1 MLPKRSHAAYTNR
14 YRAFKK
20 TTVKLIANILIGLTL
35 LLFTACGQG
44 QIKTPEN
51 AMTKFEEFKNKEKFL
66 QDDKLFYPGIGD
78 PSLKPV
84 LTEKINL
91 AADDFKK
98 LADKGN
104 ATDKEY
110 QNTIKNG
117 LDRFAALYLQ
127 LDTEDRERVCYYF
140 EELMDIVGLER
151 SGGHLNNFMYG
162 FDPTK

>member
-1 MLPKRSHAAYTNR
+1 MKQTIN
-14 YRAFKK
+14 
-20 TTVKLIANILIGLTL
+20 LIFGLTL

-51 AMTKFEEFKNKEKFL
+51 AMTKFDVFKSKEKFL

-78 PSLKPV
+78 PNLKPV
-84 LTEKINL
+84 LTERINL
-91 AADDFKK
+91 AVNDFKK

-110 QNTIKNG
+110 QNAIKVG
-117 LDRFAALYLQ
+117 LERFTDLYLQ
-127 LDTEDRERVCYYF
+127 LYTEDRERICSYF
-140 EELMDIVGLER
+140 EELMDIVGLKS

-162 FDPTK
+162 FQIEKK

>member
-1 MLPKRSHAAYTNR
+1 
-14 YRAFKK
+14 
-20 TTVKLIANILIGLTL
+20 VKQRINIIFGLTL

-51 AMTKFEEFKNKEKFL
+51 AMTKFDEFKSKEKFL
-66 QDDKLFYPGIGD
+66 QDDKLFYSGIGD
-78 PSLKPV
+78 PNLKPV

-110 QNTIKNG
+110 QNAIKNG
-117 LDRFAALYLQ
+117 LERFTDLYLQ
-127 LDTEDRERVCYYF
+127 LDTEYRERVCSYF
-140 EELMDIVGLER
+140 EELMNIVGLES

-162 FDPTK
+162 FQIEKE

>member
-1 MLPKRSHAAYTNR
+1 
-14 YRAFKK
+14 
-20 TTVKLIANILIGLTL
+20 VKQTIIIIIGLSL

-51 AMTKFEEFKNKEKFL
+51 AMTKFDEFKSKEKFQ

-78 PSLKPV
+78 PNLKPV

-91 AADDFKK
+91 VANDFKK

-110 QNTIKNG
+110 QNAIKVG
-117 LDRFAALYLQ
+117 LERFADLYLQ
-127 LDTEDRERVCYYF
+127 LDTEDRERVCSYF
-140 EELMDIVGLER
+140 EELMDIVGLES

-162 FDPTK
+162 FQIEKK

>member
-1 MLPKRSHAAYTNR
+1 M
-14 YRAFKK
+14 
-20 TTVKLIANILIGLTL
+20 
-35 LLFTACGQG
+35 
-44 QIKTPEN
+44 KTPEN
-51 AMTKFEEFKNKEKFL
+51 AMKQFEVFKNNEKFL

-78 PSLKPV
+78 PNLKPG

-110 QNTIKNG
+110 QNAIKIG
-117 LDRFAALYLQ
+117 LNRFSDLYLQ
-127 LDTEDRERVCYYF
+127 LDTEDRERVCSYF
-140 EELMDIVGLER
+140 EDLMDIVGLES

-162 FDPTK
+162 FDPGSN

>member
-1 MLPKRSHAAYTNR
+1 
-14 YRAFKK
+14 
-20 TTVKLIANILIGLTL
+20 VKQRINIIFGLTL

-51 AMTKFEEFKNKEKFL
+51 AMTKFDEFKSKEKFL
-66 QDDKLFYPGIGD
+66 QDDKLFYSGIGD
-78 PSLKPV
+78 PNLKPV

-110 QNTIKNG
+110 QNAIKNG
-117 LDRFAALYLQ
+117 LERFTDLYLQ
-127 LDTEDRERVCYYF
+127 LDTEYRERVCSYF
-140 EELMDIVGLER
+140 EELMDIVGLES

-162 FDPTK
+162 FQIEKE